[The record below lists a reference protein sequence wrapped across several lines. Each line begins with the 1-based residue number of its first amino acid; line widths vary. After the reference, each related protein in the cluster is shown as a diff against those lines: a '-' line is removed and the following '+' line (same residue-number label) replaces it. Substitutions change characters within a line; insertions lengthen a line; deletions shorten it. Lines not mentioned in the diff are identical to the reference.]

1 MNRSMD
7 WMIRWSRLVGLLLLM
22 PSPGAAEEEPIF
34 IEVPA
39 ALKDYDASVEV
50 HVRTPAEAE
59 AVRLKVI
66 QYIWGKNT
74 LPTDKQPTATTVHEG
89 KAPLAADLAETLATK
104 EQVDWAK
111 SPTEPLDHTLVSR
124 IEKLHVDV
132 ACEYYATLYLVHPA
146 RNAGSVRL
154 LVVHQGHQGGLI
166 DGIGNLAN
174 RGLADGFTVLLS
186 QMPMTGWNDCR
197 EVRYPNATESNDWR
211 NVDAHNHLLY
221 AEARNLDHAL
231 NATRY
236 GFSGLRFFLE
246 PVVVGINYFLAQHPR
261 HGGIAMAGLSGGG
274 WTTDLV
280 AAIDPRVTVSIP
292 VAGSYPLYL
301 RPHYPNAGGDA
312 EQWMPALYEKRA
324 SYLDLYILGA
334 WGPGRKRIQVLNQ
347 FERLFGGVGSR
358 TYKDVVSRTV
368 QALGQGESVVVLDSS
383 HRGHQISNWAIDT
396 VIMPQLRSMA
406 APNR

>member
-1 MNRSMD
+1 
-7 WMIRWSRLVGLLLLM
+7 VG
-22 PSPGAAEEEPIF
+22 
-34 IEVPA
+34 
-39 ALKDYDASVEV
+39 
-50 HVRTPAEAE
+50 
-59 AVRLKVI
+59 
-66 QYIWGKNT
+66 
-74 LPTDKQPTATTVHEG
+74 
-89 KAPLAADLAETLATK
+89 
-104 EQVDWAK
+104 
-111 SPTEPLDHTLVSR
+111 R

-132 ACEYYATLYLVHPA
+132 ACDYHATLYLVHPA
-146 RNAGSVRL
+146 KSVGGVRL
-154 LVVHQGHQGGLI
+154 LVLHQGHQGGLV

-174 RGLADGFTVLLS
+174 RGLASGFTVLLS
-186 QMPMTGWNDCR
+186 QMPMTGWNECK
-197 EVRYPNATESNDWR
+197 EVHYPGATDKTEQR
-211 NVDAHNHLLY
+211 NVDAHNAILY

-246 PVVVGINYFLAQHPR
+246 PVIVGINYFVAQSPR

-280 AAIDPRVTVSIP
+280 AAVDPRVRVSIP

-301 RPHYPNAGGDA
+301 RKYYMYAAGDA

-334 WGPGRKRIQVLNQ
+334 YGPGRKRVQVLNQ

-358 TYKDVVSRTV
+358 TYKDVVSRMV
-368 QALGQGESVVVLDSS
+368 RALGQGESDVVLDSS

-396 VIMPQLRSMA
+396 VIMPELQNMTA
-406 APNR
+406 VDK